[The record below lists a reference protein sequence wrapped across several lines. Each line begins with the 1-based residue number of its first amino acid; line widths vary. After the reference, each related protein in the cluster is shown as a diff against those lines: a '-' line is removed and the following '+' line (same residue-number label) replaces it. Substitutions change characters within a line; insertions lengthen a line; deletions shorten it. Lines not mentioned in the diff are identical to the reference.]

1 MIITWTVH
9 CYLEVHDHYLNCRLP
24 NSSSRL
30 LLELS
35 ISTLKLSISTKTV
48 DYPNKSCWSPLKLS
62 IAKFKLLLITWTV
75 DCQLKT
81 VDHHLKLSIANLKVL
96 DHHLNHLNCRFPH
109 KTINQDL
116 NWNCRL
122 PNSSC
127 WSPLKLSIAKLKL
140 LIITWT
146 VDWYLKLLII
156 TWTVHC
162 YLEVL
167 DQYLN
172 CRLPNSSCRSLLE
185 LSIST

>member
-1 MIITWTVH
+1 M
-9 CYLEVHDHYLNCRLP
+9 
-24 NSSSRL
+24 
-30 LLELS
+30 
-35 ISTLKLSISTKTV
+35 
-48 DYPNKSCWSPLKLS
+48 
-62 IAKFKLLLITWTV
+62 
-75 DCQLKT
+75 
-81 VDHHLKLSIANLKVL
+81 
-96 DHHLNHLNCRFPH
+96 NCRFPH

-167 DQYLN
+167 DHYLNCRFPHKTINQYLNWN
-172 CRLPNSSCRSLLE
+172 CRLPNSSCWSPLKLLIAKFKLLIITWTVYCQIQVIDHHLNCPLLPRSSRSLLK
-185 LSIST
+185 LSIAKFKFSITS